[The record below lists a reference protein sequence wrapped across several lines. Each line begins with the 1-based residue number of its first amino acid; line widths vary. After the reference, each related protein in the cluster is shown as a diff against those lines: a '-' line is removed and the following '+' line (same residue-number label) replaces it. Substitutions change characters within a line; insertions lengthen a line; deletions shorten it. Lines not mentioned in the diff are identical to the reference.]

1 MTSQRAYWFA
11 KILEQAPSIFDSPPD
26 LYKSS
31 GAIESKSPGDTTY
44 TYSSGFN
51 ANYGSPA
58 SRHGRY
64 MTLSDLRMFYYLGTE
79 VAKYKLYGWQATRTY
94 NNNFNNNDDQIFS
107 GEGKPICRHR
117 SGYKMVKYGYSNGL
131 PYPTLPYSYKQ
142 DQAWKPLLPTPKWK
156 LYEKSKDL
164 IESNNWNTH
173 YEISTMDI
181 PLNFIKTWIEQE
193 WTPYNPPR
201 KTVSLKYVIP
211 IELSSDCIVS
221 WPIDIVK
228 LEKASES
235 SVIGFYRYS
244 HWLHKLICGGNAIQ
258 YSPND
263 YDQYYTSAP
272 PGSSFSISISQYS
285 DVYEN
290 IDHKNSVI
298 PIGYY
303 GEELPETAWKTLR
316 GGYYGIRTAWS
327 NNILPLSKGTWYLYL
342 EFENPML
349 DFWRL
354 YNFRAEGF
362 VLPLYLFTPTALW
375 PTATK

>member
-1 MTSQRAYWFA
+1 MTSHRAYWFA

-44 TYSSGFN
+44 IYSSGFN
-51 ANYGSPA
+51 ANYGRPS

-94 NNNFNNNDDQIFS
+94 NNNFNNNVDKIFS

-131 PYPTLPYSYKQ
+131 AYPTLPYSYKQ

-156 LYEKSKDL
+156 IYEKSKDL
-164 IESNNWNTH
+164 VVLDDWNTH
-173 YEISTMDI
+173 YEIATMDI
-181 PLNFIKTWIEQE
+181 PLDFMKTWWDQE
-193 WTPYNPPR
+193 WMPYNPPR

-211 IELSSDCIVS
+211 IELSSNCIVS

-235 SVIGFYRYS
+235 SWMGYYRKS
-244 HWLHKLICGGNAIQ
+244 KWLHKLINGQNTEH
-258 YSPND
+258 YSPDN
-263 YDQYYTSAP
+263 YFSNRTPAP
-272 PGSSFSISISQYS
+272 PGSSLTISISQYS

-290 IDHKNSVI
+290 IEHKNAVI
-298 PIGYY
+298 PVGYY
-303 GEELPETAWKTLR
+303 GEKVDETAWKSWGTR
-316 GGYYGIRTAWS
+316 YHGIRKAWS
-327 NNILPLSKGTWYLYL
+327 NNLIPLTKGTWYLYL
-342 EFENPML
+342 EFENPL
-349 DFWRL
+349 LTFWKA
-354 YNFRAEGF
+354 YNFRAVGF